1 LTHTYVFANLFLE
14 PKVAIGNLTNLNILP
29 QNKGDQAMQELK
41 VGVVGYCPPTLF
53 DEDKALTMIQD
64 AYNKVAEQFCDCK
77 IVIVSGLTNVGV
89 LKIAYKEATKRG
101 WRTVGIACERAQEHE
116 LYPVDE
122 KLIVG
127 KNWGDEST
135 AFIEALQAI
144 VRVGVG
150 VQSLKETE
158 LVKSKGLPAF
168 EYDLPMLMMVHCTE
182 CGGSGVYRGYAEPKG
197 VGVVCNHCYGLGAAK
212 LEYIPYTGR
221 KQRDDVE
228 TVRLSRGS
236 SIATG
241 VGLTAGSVT
250 YQEFLAGKIPSEQ

>member
-1 LTHTYVFANLFLE
+1 MNRTANL
-14 PKVAIGNLTNLNILP
+14 VAVTNLNISP

-53 DEDKALTMIQD
+53 DEDEALTMIQD
-64 AYNKVAEQFCDCK
+64 AYDKIAEQFGDRK

-89 LKIAYKEATKRG
+89 LKIAYEEATKRS

-127 KNWGDEST
+127 KNWGDESS

-150 VQSLKETE
+150 KQSLKETE

-168 EYDLPMLMMVHCTE
+168 EYDLPMLMMVHCTA
-182 CGGSGVYRGYAEPKG
+182 CGGSGVYCDFAEPKG
-197 VGVVCNHCYGLGAAK
+197 VGVVCNRCNGSGAAK
-212 LEYIPYTGR
+212 LQYIPFTGR
-221 KQRDDVE
+221 KQRDGVE
-228 TVRLSRGS
+228 TVRLSRDSFIG
-236 SIATG
+236 TG
-241 VGLTAGSVT
+241 VGPTGGSVT